1 MLLNSLIASNSSRE
15 ALLEKKA
22 PITIVELLKSE
33 KTLLQKYSP

>member
-15 ALLEKKA
+15 SLLEKKA
-22 PITIVELLKSE
+22 PITIAELLKSE